1 MGGRGGKRREGN
13 SDEGVG
19 GVWGWM
25 ARTQRSIAENGEG
38 IRRNELR
45 RDNVMSF
52 LANEM
57 SNKRL
62 FEHPVSKSSFEY
74 ENVTTNRI
82 TYWKTLE

>member
-1 MGGRGGKRREGN
+1 MGLDGSHSEKYSGEWRGYQTKRAQEGQCH
-13 SDEGVG
+13 V
-19 GVWGWM
+19 
-25 ARTQRSIAENGEG
+25 
-38 IRRNELR
+38 
-45 RDNVMSF
+45 F
-52 LANEM
+52 LGQGEM